1 MISSFSKQSQISQPI
16 RPAKGVLIAMKMR
29 PTSIVSA
36 LLLFPLSLFSQDASS
51 IIRKADELM
60 RGTSSFAQI
69 TLTIIKPEWQR
80 TMTMKAWS
88 LEPRFSLIYMTQ
100 PARDKGTVTLK
111 RGNEVWN
118 WLPSVQKVI
127 KIPPSMMLQSWMG
140 SDFTNDDLV
149 RASSIVNDY
158 THSLLGHESYEAHD
172 CYKIQLMP
180 KPEAGVVWA
189 KVLVWIS
196 VEGFLELKTEYY
208 DENGSLVKSFLG
220 SKITS
225 FGDRKLP
232 AHWEM
237 VPHDATGNRT
247 ILEYDELRFNVTLN
261 PEFFSL
267 QNMKRVH

>member
-1 MISSFSKQSQISQPI
+1 MVKPHHRVLCLIIAVMSPVMSFLSQ
-16 RPAKGVLIAMKMR
+16 A
-29 PTSIVSA
+29 
-36 LLLFPLSLFSQDASS
+36 QDATG

-60 RGTSSFAQI
+60 RGKSSFAQI
-69 TLTIIKPEWQR
+69 TMTIEKPAWSR
-80 TMTMKAWS
+80 SMTMKAWS
-88 LEPRFSLIYMTQ
+88 LEPDFSLVYVTE

-149 RASSIVNDY
+149 KASSIVNDY
-158 THSLLGHESYEAHD
+158 SHTLLGKEEYEGHD
-172 CYKIQLMP
+172 CYKIQLIP

-196 VEGFLELKTEYY
+196 VEGYLEYKTEYY
-208 DENGSLVKSFLG
+208 DEDGQLAKSFLG
-220 SKITS
+220 SKVRK
-225 FGDRKLP
+225 FGDRLLP

-237 VPHDATGNRT
+237 IPYNQPGNKT
-247 ILEYDELRFNVTLN
+247 VLVYDILRFDEKIGTD
-261 PEFFSL
+261 FFSL

>member
-1 MISSFSKQSQISQPI
+1 MQSPVNKSFSLFTLLPLFIPLAAI
-16 RPAKGVLIAMKMR
+16 PA
-29 PTSIVSA
+29 
-36 LLLFPLSLFSQDASS
+36 QDATE
-51 IIRKADELM
+51 IIRKADDLM
-60 RGTSSFAQI
+60 RGKSSYAQI
-69 TLTIIKPEWQR
+69 SMTIEKPEWKR

-88 LEPRFSLIYMTQ
+88 LEPDFSLVYVTE

-149 RASSIVNDY
+149 RASSIVKDY
-158 THSLLGHESYEAHD
+158 SHTLLGRERYEGHE
-172 CYKIQLMP
+172 CYKIELIP

-196 VEGFLELKTEYY
+196 TEGYLEYKTEYY
-208 DENGSLVKSFLG
+208 DEDGALVKSFLG
-220 SKITS
+220 SKVRT

-237 VPHDATGNRT
+237 VPHNEPGNKT
-247 ILEYDELRFNVTLN
+247 ILDYDELRFDEKISND
-261 PEFFSL
+261 FFSL